1 MMRYQFWTRLSAGAL
16 LLLSA
21 PAAWAQ
27 GGTAAATAPASPKIG
42 LLNVRQAIVTTAEG
56 KQAAAQMQSQF
67 APQQSELQ
75 NLQKQLQDLTTQLTT
90 GDRTL
95 SEDAKARLQRQGE
108 YLQRQFQRKQE
119 DLNEAVNVEQTNIFE
134 SIGGKMGQI
143 IDRYGRENN
152 YALILDVSTQGSAVI
167 YATDQMDVTAEI
179 VRLYD
184 QAHPLKGAATAAP
197 AQPSR
202 PAATP
207 PPATPATPARPAQ

>member
-27 GGTAAATAPASPKIG
+27 GAATAAASAAPKIG

-67 APQQSELQ
+67 APQQTELQ
-75 NLQKQLQDLTTQLTT
+75 NLQNQLKDLTTQLTT

-95 SEDAKARLQRQGE
+95 SDDAKARLQRQGE
-108 YLQRQFQRKQE
+108 FLQRQFQRKQE
-119 DLNEAVNVEQTNIFE
+119 DLNEAVNVEQANIFE
-134 SIGGKMGQI
+134 SIGGKMGEI
-143 IDRYGRENN
+143 VDRYGRENN
-152 YALILDVSTQGSAVI
+152 YAMILDTSAQGSAVI
-167 YATDQMDVTAEI
+167 FAPDQMDVTAEI

-184 QAHPLKGAATAAP
+184 QAHPLKAPAAAAP
-197 AQPSR
+197 AR
-202 PAATP
+202 PAANP

>member
-1 MMRYQFWTRLSAGAL
+1 MTRYQFWTRLSAGAL
-16 LLLSA
+16 LLLCA

-27 GGTAAATAPASPKIG
+27 GAAAPAAAAPTKTG
-42 LLNVRQAIVTTAEG
+42 LLNVRQAIVVTAEG

-67 APQQSELQ
+67 ASQQSELQ
-75 NLQKQLQDLTTQLTT
+75 GLQKQLQDLTNQLTT

-95 SEDAKARLQRQGE
+95 SDEAKARLQRQGE

-119 DLNEAVNVEQTNIFE
+119 DLNEAVNLAQADIFE
-134 SIGGKMGQI
+134 SIGGKMGAV

-152 YALILDVSTQGSAVI
+152 YSLILDTSAQGSSVV
-167 YATDQMDVTAEI
+167 YAGDQMDITADI

-184 QAHPLKGAATAAP
+184 QAHPLRAPAAAAP

-202 PAATP
+202 PAATS